1 MSSMD
6 QGEEKGL
13 KISYEIKL
21 LKWLLNFASP
31 YKRFMVLSLIFM
43 IITAIF
49 ELIVPYVTKIAVD
62 KYIFPSWREARFLD
76 VREPPDSAQDRP
88 QSNDE
93 NKDTRFENRIKEKY
107 PSAII
112 TLDKDNYLIDLSR
125 VSKEDRITL
134 EKLGIV
140 SEERYLVINL
150 EDIELNRRE
159 SVLSIIKNRPD
170 IFKSIGGFFVSNY
183 SSLKKLSSKDIRIL
197 RDKEINRLD
206 RLALYLFLM
215 LSAIFL
221 FSSFYTY
228 LLHYSGQRIM
238 HRIRVGVFSHLLTL
252 PQPFFDKNPVGRLT
266 TRVTNDVNAIN
277 EMYTSVLVQF
287 FKDILVIFGVLCVM
301 FNMNRNLTFFI
312 FILTVVLG
320 IIALLFRKRLKSVY
334 RDVRKSIAKLN
345 AFVQES
351 IKGIMIIRLYN
362 RERENSV
369 RFRDVNRENY
379 KANMDQ
385 LFAFATF
392 RPIIEFISTTAVALI
407 LWYGGLSILNL
418 DLTLGALIAYLAYI
432 RMLFGPIVELA
443 ERYNIFQSAVAASE
457 NLYELSNIKPEER
470 EQGRG
475 LEKVH
480 GALEFKN
487 VWFSYDGG
495 DWVLKDVSFSAK
507 PGETVALV
515 GLTGSGKTTIVNLIL
530 KFYEIQKGKI
540 LFDGVDIRELDPD
553 FLRANVST
561 VFQDHFLFGKSLMD
575 DSSNGD
581 EFARVT
587 DTEELI
593 NSDGSSI
600 SSGEKQL
607 VSLGTAFSK
616 DARFL
621 ILDEATSHVDAEMEL
636 KVRDLLKKDSR
647 KRTTIIVAHRLS
659 SIREAD
665 KIIVIHNGEVFEVG
679 THYEL
684 LMKRGIY
691 YNLYMLQ
698 SEVHRF
704 SS

>member
-1 MSSMD
+1 MD

-76 VREPPDSAQDRP
+76 VREPFDSAQDRP

-93 NKDTRFENRIKEKY
+93 HKDTRFENRIKEKY

-150 EDIELNRRE
+150 EDIELSKRE
-159 SVLSIIKNRPD
+159 RVLSIIKNHPD

-183 SSLKKLSSKDIRIL
+183 SSLKKLSSEDIRIL
-197 RDKEINRLD
+197 RDQEINHLD

-457 NLYELSNIKPEER
+457 NLYE
-470 EQGRG
+470 
-475 LEKVH
+475 
-480 GALEFKN
+480 
-487 VWFSYDGG
+487 
-495 DWVLKDVSFSAK
+495 
-507 PGETVALV
+507 
-515 GLTGSGKTTIVNLIL
+515 
-530 KFYEIQKGKI
+530 IQKGKI

-636 KVRDLLKKDSR
+636 KVRELLKNDNR
-647 KRTTIIVAHRLS
+647 KRTTIIVAHRL
-659 SIREAD
+659 
-665 KIIVIHNGEVFEVG
+665 
-679 THYEL
+679 
-684 LMKRGIY
+684 
-691 YNLYMLQ
+691 
-698 SEVHRF
+698 
-704 SS
+704 